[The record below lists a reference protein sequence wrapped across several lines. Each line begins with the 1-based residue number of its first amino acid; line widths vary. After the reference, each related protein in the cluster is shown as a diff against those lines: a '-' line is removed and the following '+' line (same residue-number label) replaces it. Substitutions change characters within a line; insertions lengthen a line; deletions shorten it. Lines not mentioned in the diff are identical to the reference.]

1 MSKLAQWVMNRRM
14 NAVIGVAAFSA
25 IPLLVFIAGAIQAL
39 VVLRKG
45 VAEGIS
51 VFAWGGLTALL
62 LWVFQGDATTILI
75 LVQAALFSYVLRTTV
90 SWGALFVIA
99 VVIAVVNVFMLPLLM
114 SGVLDL
120 LLEMMKGLFSQMKV
134 TGVSDEDLY
143 KELVVSMSVAQ
154 MCISIAAVFL
164 ARSWQSKLYNPG
176 GLAKEFLQL
185 KLTLPVTLTFAVMVF
200 LGESLGESFQFLA
213 HIVIP
218 IFVLV
223 GLALVHGVF
232 AKKNIGKV
240 GLIAFY
246 LVGLF
251 ILNAYIV
258 NILIVLVIVDSFVDI
273 RSRISGA
280 APTSD

>member
-1 MSKLAQWVMNRRM
+1 MSKLAQWVMTRRM
-14 NAVIGVAAFSA
+14 NAIIGVAAFSA
-25 IPLLVFIAGAIQAL
+25 IPLLVFLAGAIQAL

-62 LWVFQGDATTILI
+62 LWVFQGDATTSLI

-90 SWGALFVIA
+90 SWGALFIAA
-99 VVIAVVNVFMLPLLM
+99 VVIAVVNVFTLPLLM
-114 SGVLDL
+114 SGVLDI
-120 LLEMMKGLFSQMKV
+120 LLEMMKELFSQMEV
-134 TGVSDEDLY
+134 TGMDDERLY

-164 ARSWQSKLYNPG
+164 ARSWQSKLYNSG

-251 ILNAYIV
+251 ILTPYIV

-273 RSRISGA
+273 RGRISGA

>member
-1 MSKLAQWVMNRRM
+1 MSKLAQWVMKRRM

-45 VAEGIS
+45 VAEGIP

-62 LWVFQGDATTILI
+62 LWVFQGDATTFLI

-90 SWGALFVIA
+90 SWGALFVAA
-99 VVIAVVNVFMLPLLM
+99 VVIAVINVFMLPLLM
-114 SGVLDL
+114 SDVLDL
-120 LLEMMKGLFSQMKV
+120 LLVMMKELFTQMKV
-134 TGVSDEDLY
+134 TDVNDENLY
-143 KELVVSMSVAQ
+143 QELVVSMSVAQ

-185 KLTLPVTLTFAVMVF
+185 RLTVPVALAFAVMVF
-200 LGESLGESFQFLA
+200 VGESLGSSFQFFA
-213 HIVIP
+213 HVVVP

-223 GLALVHGVF
+223 GLALVHGVC

-258 NILIVLVIVDSFVDI
+258 NLLILLVIVDSFVDI
-273 RSRISGA
+273 RSRISSA
-280 APTSD
+280 EPTSD

>member
-1 MSKLAQWVMNRRM
+1 MSKLAQWVMTRRM
-14 NAVIGVAAFSA
+14 NAIIGVAAFSA
-25 IPLLVFIAGAIQAL
+25 IPLLVFLAGAIQAL

-90 SWGALFVIA
+90 SWGALFIAA
-99 VVIAVVNVFMLPLLM
+99 VVIAVVNVFTLPLLM
-114 SGVLDL
+114 SGVLDI
-120 LLEMMKGLFSQMKV
+120 LLEMMKELFSQMEV
-134 TGVSDEDLY
+134 TGMDDERLY

-251 ILNAYIV
+251 ILTPYIV

-273 RSRISGA
+273 RGRISGA

>member
-1 MSKLAQWVMNRRM
+1 MSKLAQWVMKRRM
-14 NAVIGVAAFSA
+14 NAVIGIAAFSA
-25 IPLLVFIAGAIQAL
+25 IPLLVFLAGAIQAL

-45 VAEGIS
+45 IAESIS

-62 LWVFQGDATTILI
+62 LWVFQGDATTFLI
-75 LVQAALFSYVLRTTV
+75 LVQAALFGYVLRTTV
-90 SWGALFVIA
+90 SWGALFITA
-99 VVIAVVNVFMLPLLM
+99 VVIAVINVLMLPILM
-114 SGVLDL
+114 PDVLDL
-120 LLEMMKGLFSQMKV
+120 FLKMMKELFSQVQV
-134 TGVSDEDLY
+134 TDVSDEVLY
-143 KELVVSMSVAQ
+143 QELVVSMSVAQ

-185 KLTLPVTLTFAVMVF
+185 RLTVPVALIFAAMVF
-200 LGESLGESFQFLA
+200 LGESLQDSLQFLA

-251 ILNAYIV
+251 VLNAYIV
-258 NILIVLVIVDSFVDI
+258 NILIFLVIVDSFVDI
-273 RSRISGA
+273 RSRITSA
-280 APTSD
+280 TSTSD

>member
-1 MSKLAQWVMNRRM
+1 M
-14 NAVIGVAAFSA
+14 NAIIGVAAFSA
-25 IPLLVFIAGAIQAL
+25 IPLLVFLAGAIQAL

-90 SWGALFVIA
+90 SWGALFIAA
-99 VVIAVVNVFMLPLLM
+99 VVIAVVNVFTLPLLM
-114 SGVLDL
+114 SGVLDI
-120 LLEMMKGLFSQMKV
+120 LLEMMKELFSQMEV
-134 TGVSDEDLY
+134 TGMDDERLY

-251 ILNAYIV
+251 ILTPYIV

-273 RSRISGA
+273 RGRISGA

>member
-1 MSKLAQWVMNRRM
+1 MSKLAEWVMKRRM
-14 NAVIGVAAFSA
+14 NAVIGIAAFSA
-25 IPLLVFIAGAIQAL
+25 IPLLVFLAGAIQAL
-39 VVLRKG
+39 VILRKG
-45 VAEGIS
+45 IAESIS

-62 LWVFQGDATTILI
+62 LWVFQGDATTFLI
-75 LVQAALFSYVLRTTV
+75 LVQAALFGYVLRTTV
-90 SWGALFVIA
+90 SWGALFITA
-99 VVIAVVNVFMLPLLM
+99 VVIAVINVFMLPILM
-114 SGVLDL
+114 PDVLDL
-120 LLEMMKGLFSQMKV
+120 FLTMMKELLSQVQV
-134 TGVSDEDLY
+134 TDMSDEVLY
-143 KELVVSMSVAQ
+143 QELVVSMSVAQ

-185 KLTLPVTLTFAVMVF
+185 RLTVPVALTFAVMVF
-200 LGESLGESFQFLA
+200 IGESLQDSLQFLA

-251 ILNAYIV
+251 VLNAYIV
-258 NILIVLVIVDSFVDI
+258 NILIFLVMVDSVVDI
-273 RSRISGA
+273 RSRITSA
-280 APTSD
+280 TSTSD

>member
-1 MSKLAQWVMNRRM
+1 MSKLAQWVMTRRM
-14 NAVIGVAAFSA
+14 NAIIGVAAFSA
-25 IPLLVFIAGAIQAL
+25 IPLLVFLAGAIQAL

-90 SWGALFVIA
+90 SWGALFIAA
-99 VVIAVVNVFMLPLLM
+99 VVIAVVNVFTLPLLM
-114 SGVLDL
+114 SGVLDI
-120 LLEMMKGLFSQMKV
+120 LLEMMKELFSQMEV
-134 TGVSDEDLY
+134 TGMDDERLY

-164 ARSWQSKLYNPG
+164 ARSWQSKLYNSG

-251 ILNAYIV
+251 ILTPYIV

-273 RSRISGA
+273 RGRISGA

>member
-1 MSKLAQWVMNRRM
+1 MSKLAQWVMTRRM
-14 NAVIGVAAFSA
+14 NAIIGVAAFSA
-25 IPLLVFIAGAIQAL
+25 IPLLVFLAGAIQAL

-62 LWVFQGDATTILI
+62 LWVFQGDATTILV

-90 SWGALFVIA
+90 SWGALFITA
-99 VVIAVVNVFMLPLLM
+99 VVIAVVNVFTLPLLM

-120 LLEMMKGLFSQMKV
+120 LLEMMKELFSQMEV
-134 TGVSDEDLY
+134 TGMNDERLY

-185 KLTLPVTLTFAVMVF
+185 RLALPVTLTFAVLVF

-251 ILNAYIV
+251 ILTPYIV

-273 RSRISGA
+273 RGRISGA